1 MTTFL
6 ATFAIFALA
15 ILGMAVGVLAG
26 RRCLQGSCG
35 GLAGLKDER
44 GNSLCESCTTPS
56 PECRSG
62 MEVDNLNEVRED
74 RTETAV

>member
-1 MTTFL
+1 
-6 ATFAIFALA
+6 
-15 ILGMAVGVLAG
+15 V
-26 RRCLQGSCG
+26 
-35 GLAGLKDER
+35 KDAR